1 MQLVFIQDNDVVRLF
16 FFASEKMSKDMTD
29 FVSEI

>member
-1 MQLVFIQDNDVVRLF
+1 MQLVFIQDNDVVRL